1 MFGMKKKETVAYP
14 DPRQLY
20 DESIFHGRKLIDSG
34 QFEEWQLLQ
43 NLLLQGEVNRRD
55 TKELLTAILET
66 QQEILKELR
75 KQNAT
80 SVISRAA

>member
-1 MFGMKKKETVAYP
+1 MFGMKKKETAAYP

-20 DESIFHGRKLIDSG
+20 DESLFNGRTLIDSG
-34 QFEEWQLLQ
+34 QFQDWQLLQ

-80 SVISRAA
+80 AVISRAA

>member
-20 DESIFHGRKLIDSG
+20 DESLFNGRKLINSG

-55 TKELLTAILET
+55 TKELLSAILET

-80 SVISRAA
+80 AVISRAA